1 MRGALKGI
9 RKQTAHTGPGHRLSG
24 CLSIICGTG
33 SLQILLPRPRLGRNP
48 GYAPHMH
55 LRMTSLSF
63 SSIKGTHYSR
73 DWVQD
78 NFRSL
83 WNEASS
89 SAASPVAYDFRH
101 HYAIV
106 NINSWADDGFGF
118 SDKLHYL
125 SNPWGIAP

>member
-1 MRGALKGI
+1 
-9 RKQTAHTGPGHRLSG
+9 
-24 CLSIICGTG
+24 
-33 SLQILLPRPRLGRNP
+33 
-48 GYAPHMH
+48 
-55 LRMTSLSF
+55 MTSLSF

-83 WNEASS
+83 WNEANS

-106 NINSWADDGFGF
+106 NINSWADDGFRARVWWTPMLALSF
-118 SDKLHYL
+118 SLRVIQFSRCNFRFVTDILHKPL
-125 SNPWGIAP
+125 PFKF